1 MESFTTL
8 KAIAAPLP
16 APNIDTDVIMP
27 KQFLKRID
35 RAGLAE
41 GAFHELRFDES
52 GTQRPEFILNQPPY
66 DQAKIL
72 IAGKNFG
79 CGSSREYAVWGLMQ
93 LGFRVIIAPSIAGIF
108 FGNCEKNGLLAI
120 TLPETEVEH
129 LLRATATS
137 ATAEMTIN
145 LPDQTIQTAS
155 GQIFGFE
162 IATARKKL
170 LLTGA
175 DHIQLTLDDA
185 ETIIDFEKKYFELL
199 PWIAKRTMPMNGM

>member
-1 MESFTTL
+1 MEPFTTL

-52 GTQRPEFILNQPPY
+52 GTQRPEFILNRPPY

-93 LGFRVIIAPSIAGIF
+93 LGFRAIIAPSIAGIF

-120 TLPETEVEH
+120 TLEETEVNH
-129 LLRATATS
+129 LLQIAATPE
-137 ATAEMTIN
+137 TAEMTID
-145 LPDQTIQTAS
+145 LRDQSIQTVD

-162 IATARKKL
+162 IATARKQL
-170 LLTGA
+170 LLSGA
-175 DHIQLTLDDA
+175 DHVRLTLNDA
-185 ETIIDFEKKYFELL
+185 PAVRAFEGQYFGSR
-199 PWIAKRTMPMNGM
+199 PWMAGPAGR